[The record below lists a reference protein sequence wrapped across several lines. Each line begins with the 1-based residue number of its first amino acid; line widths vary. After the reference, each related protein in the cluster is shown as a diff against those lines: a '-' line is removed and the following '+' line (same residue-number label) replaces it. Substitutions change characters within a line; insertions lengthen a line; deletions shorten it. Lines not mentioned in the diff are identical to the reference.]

1 MFFKSRLAVAAVL
14 MTVLFGVL
22 LWRVFYL
29 QIVKGEKYRDNYTLK
44 IEKSGP

>member
-22 LWRVFYL
+22 FCGACSTCR
-29 QIVKGEKYRDNYTLK
+29 
-44 IEKSGP
+44 S